1 MSGIYGACLT
11 LRFGPA
17 TSETRAVTAAFGLKR
32 FAIAGGAIVAA
43 LFVTLM
49 VFPFFV
55 PAATVRDA
63 VKTEIHAVTG
73 LDPTLRGGVSVSLF
87 PHPSVTFRDVLLAH
101 DGSTEPVAAAD
112 ELTARLRYFPLL
124 AGRIEIAD
132 VTLNRPTINVTLLPD
147 GRSNWS
153 GLAAALAHALE
164 PNPNRS
170 ASFSEIGVHD
180 GTVVVHDSQKRLT
193 QQFDDVEFQVA
204 WPSISRTFAANGQF
218 TWRDQPVDASLT
230 LSDFQ
235 AALAGQ
241 RSGVKLRLSSK
252 PLNVAFDGA
261 ASNRPTL
268 KIEGMLNLDSP
279 SLREALS
286 WTNNSKVP
294 FGGFE
299 RFALRAQ
306 SNIENGIASLTKVNV
321 EIDGNRAEGSLT
333 LATDGH
339 RGVQG
344 TLASDSLD
352 LTPYVSAARLMPAN
366 ERSWDRVPIAMDGL
380 GDFNVDLRLS
390 AASIKIGGAQLGR
403 TAVSAVMHDGK
414 LNVTVGESQ
423 SFGGVAT
430 GSFGLGNANGGIEVS
445 SHLRFDNIDLAAC
458 LGQIFGVHK
467 LQGRGTLMVDIGGSG
482 ASIWA
487 LTRTLNG
494 TAGLNA
500 HDGTLDG
507 INVEQVLRQ
516 LERRPLSGG
525 GSLHSGR
532 TQFDQLVLNAKIEQG
547 IVSIADLHLSGPAA
561 RVAMSGQAS
570 IPARDLDLEGKAT
583 LVSTETANEF
593 ELPFTVGGS
602 WDEPRILPDASILLR
617 RSGAAAPLIDAVKQ
631 HSAGEAVRKVIDQIF
646 ATTPGGA
653 APPPT
658 APAAGTTPAT
668 AVTVTAPAGTAAP
681 SPR

>member
-1 MSGIYGACLT
+1 M
-11 LRFGPA
+11 
-17 TSETRAVTAAFGLKR
+17 TAAFSLKR
-32 FAIAGGAIVAA
+32 FAIAGGAIIAA

-49 VFPFFV
+49 AFPFFV

-87 PHPSVTFRDVLLAH
+87 PHPSVSFHDVLLG
-101 DGSTEPVAAAD
+101 DDSSTEPVATAD
-112 ELTARLRYFPLL
+112 ELTARLSYFPLL
-124 AGRIEIAD
+124 AGRFEIAD
-132 VTLNRPTINVTLLPD
+132 VTLNRPTINVAVLPG

-153 GLAAALAHALE
+153 GLADALARALE

-170 ASFSEIGVHD
+170 ASFTEIGIHD
-180 GTVVVHDSQKRLT
+180 GTIVVHDAQKRTT
-193 QQFDDVEFQVA
+193 QQFDDVELQVA

-235 AALAGQ
+235 AALTGR
-241 RSGVKLRLSSK
+241 RSGVKLRLSSE
-252 PLNVAFDGA
+252 PLNVTFDGA
-261 ASNRPTL
+261 TSSQPTL
-268 KIEGMLNLDSP
+268 KMEGMLNLDSP

-286 WTNNSKVP
+286 WTGNSKVP

-299 RFALRAQ
+299 RFELRAQ
-306 SNIENGIASLTKVNV
+306 SNIGNGIASLTNVNV
-321 EIDGNRAEGSLT
+321 ELDGNRAEGSLT
-333 LATDGH
+333 LATDH

-344 TLASDSLD
+344 TLAADSLD
-352 LTPYVSAARLMPAN
+352 LTPYVSGARLMPSN
-366 ERSWDRVPIAMDGL
+366 ERSWDRVPITMDGL

-403 TAVSAVMHDGK
+403 TAVAAVMNGGK

-430 GSFGLGNANGGIEVS
+430 GSFGLGSANGGIEVT
-445 SHLRFDNIDLAAC
+445 SHLRFDNVDLAAC
-458 LGQIFGVHK
+458 LGQIFSVHK
-467 LQGRGTLMVDIGGSG
+467 LQGHGTLTVDVGGSG
-482 ASIWA
+482 ASVWA
-487 LTRTLNG
+487 LARTLNG

-500 HDGTLDG
+500 HDGALDG
-507 INVEQVLRQ
+507 VNVEQVLRQ

-532 TQFDQLVLNAKIEQG
+532 TPFDQLVLNAKIEQG
-547 IVSIADLHLSGPAA
+547 IVTVADLHLSGPAA
-561 RVAMSGQAS
+561 RVAMTGQAS
-570 IPARDLDLEGKAT
+570 IPARDLDFEGKAT
-583 LVSTETANEF
+583 LVSSETANEF

-602 WDEPRILPDASILLR
+602 WDDPRILPDASILIR
-617 RSGAAAPLIDAVKQ
+617 RSGAAAPLLDAVKQ

-646 ATTPGGA
+646 ATPPGAA
-653 APPPT
+653 APPA
-658 APAAGTTPAT
+658 APAIATTPVAPAT
-668 AVTVTAPAGTAAP
+668 AVTVTTPTAAAAP

>member
-1 MSGIYGACLT
+1 
-11 LRFGPA
+11 
-17 TSETRAVTAAFGLKR
+17 VTAAFSLKR
-32 FAIAGGAIVAA
+32 FAIVGGAVIAA

-63 VKTEIHAVTG
+63 VKTEIHAVAG
-73 LDPTLRGGVSVSLF
+73 LDPTLRGRVSVSLF
-87 PHPSVTFRDVLLAH
+87 PHPSVSFHDVLLGDAA
-101 DGSTEPVAAAD
+101 STEPVATAD
-112 ELTARLRYFPLL
+112 ELTARLSYFPLL

-153 GLAAALAHALE
+153 GLGASLAHAVE

-170 ASFSEIGVHD
+170 ASFSEIGIHD
-180 GTVVVHDSQKRLT
+180 GTIVVHDQQRRIT
-193 QQFDDVEFQVA
+193 QQLNGVEFQVA

-235 AALAGQ
+235 AALTGK
-241 RSGVKLRLSSK
+241 RSGVKLRLSSE
-252 PLNVAFDGA
+252 PLNVTFDGA
-261 ASNRPTL
+261 ASNQPTL

-286 WTNNSKVP
+286 WTGNSKVP

-306 SNIENGIASLTKVNV
+306 SNIGNGIASLTNVNV
-321 EIDGNRAEGSLT
+321 ELDGNRAEGVLT
-333 LATDGH
+333 LATDDH

-352 LTPYVSAARLMPAN
+352 LTSYVSGARLMPTN
-366 ERSWDRVPIAMDGL
+366 ERSWDRMPIAMDGL

-390 AASIKIGGAQLGR
+390 AASIKIGGVQLGR
-403 TAVSAVMHDGK
+403 TAVAAVMRDGK

-430 GSFGLGNANGGIEVS
+430 GSFGLGSAKAGIEVT

-458 LGQIFGVHK
+458 LGQIFSFRK
-467 LQGRGTLMVDIGGSG
+467 LQGRGTLTVDVGGSG
-482 ASIWA
+482 ASVWA

-494 TAGLNA
+494 TASLNA
-500 HDGTLDG
+500 HDGAFDG
-507 INVEQVLRQ
+507 VNVEEVLRQ

-525 GSLHSGR
+525 GGLRSGR
-532 TQFDQLVLNAKIEQG
+532 TPFDQLVLNVKIEQG
-547 IVSIADLHLSGPAA
+547 IAFIADLRLSGASA
-561 RVAMSGQAS
+561 RLAMTGQAS

-583 LVSTETANEF
+583 LVSSETANEF
-593 ELPFTVGGS
+593 ELPFTVDGS
-602 WDEPRILPDASILLR
+602 WDDPRILPDASILIR
-617 RSGAAAPLIDAVKQ
+617 RSGAAAPLLDAVKQ

-646 ATTPGGA
+646 A
-653 APPPT
+653 APPGAVSPPAPLAT
-658 APAAGTTPAT
+658 APATTA
-668 AVTVTAPAGTAAP
+668 AAPAAATTAP

>member
-1 MSGIYGACLT
+1 
-11 LRFGPA
+11 
-17 TSETRAVTAAFGLKR
+17 VTAAFGLKR
-32 FAIAGGAIVAA
+32 FAIAGGAIIAA

-49 VFPFFV
+49 VFPFFI

-87 PHPSVTFRDVLLAH
+87 PHPSVSFHDVLLGD
-101 DGSTEPVAAAD
+101 DGSTEPVATAD
-112 ELTARLRYFPLL
+112 ELTARLSYFPLL

-132 VTLNRPTINVTLLPD
+132 VTLSRPTINVSLLPD

-180 GTVVVHDSQKRLT
+180 GTVVVHDAQKRLI

-235 AALAGQ
+235 AALTGQ
-241 RSGVKLRLSSK
+241 RSGVKLRLSSE
-252 PLNVAFDGA
+252 PLNVTFDGA
-261 ASNRPTL
+261 ASNQPTL
-268 KIEGMLNLDSP
+268 KIEGTLNLDSP
-279 SLREALS
+279 SLRQALN
-286 WTNNSKVP
+286 WTGNSKVP

-306 SNIENGIASLTKVNV
+306 SNIGNGIASLTKVNV
-321 EIDGNRAEGSLT
+321 ELDGNRAEGSLT

-352 LTPYVSAARLMPAN
+352 LTPYVSGARLMPAN
-366 ERSWDRVPIAMDGL
+366 ERRWDRVPIVMDGMD
-380 GDFNVDLRLS
+380 DFNVDLRLS
-390 AASIKIGGAQLGR
+390 AASIKIGSAQLGR
-403 TAVSAVMHDGK
+403 TAVAAVMNDGT

-445 SHLRFDNIDLAAC
+445 SHLRFDNIDLAAG
-458 LGQIFGVHK
+458 LGQLFGLHK
-467 LQGRGTLMVDIGGSG
+467 LQGRGTLTVDLGGSG
-482 ASIWA
+482 ASVWA

-494 TAGLNA
+494 TASLNA
-500 HDGTLDG
+500 HDGALDG

-532 TQFDQLVLNAKIEQG
+532 TPFDQLVLNVKIEQG

-570 IPARDLDLEGKAT
+570 IPARDLDLEGRAT
-583 LVSTETANEF
+583 LISTETANEF

-602 WDEPRILPDASILLR
+602 WDEPRILPDASILIR
-617 RSGAAAPLIDAVKQ
+617 RSGAAAPLLDAVKQ
-631 HSAGEAVRKVIDQIF
+631 HSAGEAMRKVIDQIF

-653 APPPT
+653 APPAT
-658 APAAGTTPAT
+658 APAAATTPATPATTPATPAT
-668 AVTVTAPAGTAAP
+668 AVTVTVPAGTAAP

>member
-1 MSGIYGACLT
+1 
-11 LRFGPA
+11 
-17 TSETRAVTAAFGLKR
+17 VTAAFGLKR

-43 LFVTLM
+43 LFITLM

-63 VKTEIHAVTG
+63 VKTEIHTVTG
-73 LDPTLRGGVSVSLF
+73 LAPTLRGGVSVSLF
-87 PHPSVTFRDVLLAH
+87 PHPSVSFHDVALGDAA
-101 DGSTEPVAAAD
+101 SPEPVVTAD
-112 ELTARLRYFPLL
+112 DLTARLSYFPLL

-132 VTLNRPTINVTLLPD
+132 VTLNRPTINVTFLPG

-153 GLAAALAHALE
+153 GLGDSLAHALE

-170 ASFSEIGVHD
+170 ASFSEIGIHD
-180 GTVVVHDSQKRLT
+180 GTIVVHDPQKRAT

-218 TWRDQPVDASLT
+218 TWRDQPVGASLT

-235 AALAGQ
+235 AALAGK
-241 RSGVKLRLSSK
+241 RSGVKLRLTSE
-252 PLNVAFDGA
+252 PLNVAFDGG
-261 ASNRPTL
+261 ASNQPTL
-268 KIEGMLNLDSP
+268 KIEGMLNLESP
-279 SLREALS
+279 SLREALN
-286 WTNNSKVP
+286 WTGSNKVP

-306 SNIENGIASLTKVNV
+306 SNIGNGIASLTNVNV
-321 EIDGNRAEGSLT
+321 ELDGNRAEGSLT
-333 LATDGH
+333 LATDDH

-344 TLASDSLD
+344 TLASDALD
-352 LTPYVSAARLMPAN
+352 LTPYLSGARLMPAN
-366 ERSWDRVPIAMDGL
+366 ERSWDRLPITMDGL

-390 AASIKIGGAQLGR
+390 AASVKISGTQLGR
-403 TAVSAVMHDGK
+403 TAVAAVMRDGK

-430 GSFGLGNANGGIEVS
+430 GSFGLGSANGGIEVT
-445 SHLRFDNIDLAAC
+445 SHLRFDNVDLAAC
-458 LGQIFGVHK
+458 LGQIFSFRK
-467 LQGRGTLMVDIGGSG
+467 LQGHGTLTLDVGGSG
-482 ASIWA
+482 ASVWA

-494 TAGLNA
+494 TASLNA
-500 HDGTLDG
+500 RDGTIDG

-525 GSLHSGR
+525 GGLHSGR
-532 TQFDQLVLNAKIEQG
+532 TPFDQLVLNAKIEQG
-547 IVSIADLHLSGPAA
+547 IVSVADLHLSGPAA
-561 RVAMSGQAS
+561 RLALTGQAS

-583 LVSTETANEF
+583 LVSSETANEF
-593 ELPFTVGGS
+593 ELPFTVDGP
-602 WDEPRILPDASILLR
+602 WDDPRILPDASILIR
-617 RSGAAAPLIDAVKQ
+617 RSGAAAPLLDAVKQ

-646 ATTPGGA
+646 ATPPAASPPPAPLGA
-653 APPPT
+653 APAAATT
-658 APAAGTTPAT
+658 AAPAT
-668 AVTVTAPAGTAAP
+668 AATPAAATSAP